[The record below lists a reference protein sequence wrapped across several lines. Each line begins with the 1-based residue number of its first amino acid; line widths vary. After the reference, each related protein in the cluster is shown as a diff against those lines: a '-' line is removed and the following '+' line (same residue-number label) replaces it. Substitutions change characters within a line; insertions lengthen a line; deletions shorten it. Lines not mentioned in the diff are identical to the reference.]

1 MNFPPFDTPVTP
13 GGYLWWYLD
22 ALGDDGQS
30 GITVI
35 ALLGSVFSPYYA
47 LARRRG
53 PAERGPIN
61 PLNHCALNVA
71 LYGRDGKR
79 WAMTER
85 GRQQIH
91 VAPDTLHIGPSTLHW
106 DGDSLALTI
115 DEITAPWPSRI
126 RGRISLRPAGL
137 NPQQFTLDAHGRH
150 RWWPIAPRARIE
162 VELERPARRW
172 WGTGYL
178 DSNAGDE
185 PLERGFRR
193 WDWSRAALR
202 DGTAILYDVTCRDGE
217 RHSLALQFDGTAR
230 VESFEPPSAV
240 PLPSTNIWRI
250 ARATRSELSARVVET
265 LEDTPFY
272 ARSLVEAQ
280 LLGEPVTAMHE
291 SLSLKRFDTNW
302 VKLLLPFRMPR
313 RG

>member
-1 MNFPPFDTPVTP
+1 MNFPPFDTPIPP

-22 ALGDDGQS
+22 ALSDDGQS

-53 PAERGPIN
+53 N
-61 PLNHCALNVA
+61 MDPLNHCALNIA
-71 LYGRDGKR
+71 LYGAGGKR

-85 GRQQIH
+85 GRRRVRTSSDQ
-91 VAPDTLHIGPSTLHW
+91 LHIGPSALHW
-106 DGDSLALTI
+106 DGTSLTLTV
-115 DEITAPWPSRI
+115 DEISVPWPSRI
-126 RGRISLRPAGL
+126 RGRINLHPNGL
-137 NPQQFTLDAHGRH
+137 NPQQFNLDANGLH

-162 VELERPARRW
+162 VDLERPARRW
-172 WGTGYL
+172 TGTAYL

-185 PLERGFRR
+185 PLERGFRC

-202 DGTAILYDVTCRDGE
+202 NGTAILYDATRLDGT
-217 RHSLALQFDGTAR
+217 RHSLALRFAADTR
-230 VESFEPPSAV
+230 TESLEPPPTV
-240 PLPSTNIWRI
+240 QLPKTAIWRI
-250 ARATRSELSARVVET
+250 PRNTQSERSARVIET

-272 ARSLVEAQ
+272 ARSLVRAQ
-280 LLGEPVTAMHE
+280 LLNEPVTAVHE
-291 SLSLKRFDTNW
+291 SLSLERFDTTR

-313 RG
+313 RT